1 MDPQYG
7 DLPGEQDHMY
17 SQPRYPDASAQGDIM
32 PSWENDTD
40 LSSIHPA
47 LRPNQPHDE
56 FESGLLYHSSSQD
69 HRYFRS
75 YDPVAQGFARPIF
88 RQEMTESALSPHA
101 VGNLWPNS
109 LEPGQNIR
117 YRSPADSSG
126 ISLTSDPSAGSDFA
140 LSPGIGGERHDSSVA
155 HNPSTW
161 ASPAFDQ
168 LSISDATHD
177 WSGEASYMS
186 SLPSTPAASHHRALS
201 MRDLQVTPDA
211 EGEDE
216 PMDDRDTDALVPRIL
231 LPEELELSE
240 RMPSPTDSGLG
251 QSILE
256 VEDRIVDEGE
266 YRTHRGDG
274 DSDFTPARQPRLPRL
289 PRLRSV
295 TDRRRSLRSPAQ
307 QRQNARPAAIFDPQA
322 RIHKRRQIRRAT
334 ATNDI
339 DVPRS
344 KHKRLSFRPG
354 QKGLKLFLCTFHHY
368 GCHQTFANK
377 NEWKRHVYFQ
387 HLQLG
392 YFRCD
397 MGTCSPEIAG
407 KFFRGHNDFKRKDLF
422 TQHCRRMHAPWVVAG
437 RGEEAASKK
446 EKDNFEK
453 ELEEIRSRCWV
464 DRRGPPNRSACGFCG
479 ETFADADDEGEA
491 GQGRSWEERMHHV
504 GRHLEKQEVNVHE
517 EEVDQGLREWAITE
531 NIIRRGRNGEYQLVI
546 DEAAVAG
553 PSTVGGRGR
562 RSRRLR
568 GRRSRAT
575 VQEVEDDDDDDDTSS
590 DTDAEGQDE

>member
-7 DLPGEQDHMY
+7 DLPGVQDHMY
-17 SQPRYPDASAQGDIM
+17 LQPRYSYASAQGDIM

-47 LRPNQPHDE
+47 LRPNQPHDG
-56 FESGLLYHSSSQD
+56 FESGLLYHSSSED
-69 HRYFRS
+69 HGYFRS

-88 RQEMTESALSPHA
+88 RQEMTESALYPHA

-126 ISLTSDPSAGSDFA
+126 ISLTSDPSAGSDYA
-140 LSPGIGGERHDSSVA
+140 LSPGIGGNPDDFSVA
-155 HNPSTW
+155 HPPSEW

-168 LSISDATHD
+168 LSISDATHN
-177 WSGEASYMS
+177 WSGEAYYMS
-186 SLPSTPAASHHRALS
+186 SLPSTPAASHYRSLS

-216 PMDDRDTDALVPRIL
+216 SMDDRDADALAPRIL

-240 RMPSPTDSGLG
+240 QIPSPTDSGLG
-251 QSILE
+251 QSLIDG
-256 VEDRIVDEGE
+256 EDRDEDEGE
-266 YRTHRGDG
+266 NRIHRGDG
-274 DSDFTPARQPRLPRL
+274 DFDFTPARQPRL

-307 QRQNARPAAIFDPQA
+307 QRQNATLTAIFGPQA

-339 DVPRS
+339 DVPRP

-354 QKGLKLFLCTFHHY
+354 QKGPKLFLCTFHHY

-407 KFFRGHNDFKRKDLF
+407 PHFRGHNDFKRKDLF

-437 RGEEAASKK
+437 RGEEAAGKK
-446 EKDNFEK
+446 ERDNFEK
-453 ELEEIRSRCWV
+453 ELDDIRSRCWV
-464 DRRGPPNRSACGFCG
+464 DRRRPPGRSACGFCG
-479 ETFADADDEGEA
+479 ETFADDEEDLK

-517 EEVDQGLREWAITE
+517 EEVDQGLREWAIAET
-531 NIIRRGRNGEYQLVI
+531 IIRRDRRGEYQLVI
-546 DEAAVAG
+546 DEPAASGRATTL
-553 PSTVGGRGR
+553 TVGGRGR

-568 GRRSRAT
+568 GKRSRAT
-575 VQEVEDDDDDDDTSS
+575 VQDVGEDEVDEEDS
-590 DTDAEGQDE
+590 DTDAEGEDE